1 MQTPVPL
8 DKVTIRKIFA
18 DINLKFFSSL
28 NIFSIFS
35 MWSHKAFVLGLMQHV
50 SAIWWVFMRRN
61 FKPRVGEKGVKLAP
75 LVYRKNKKYQSLIE
89 HL

>member
-1 MQTPVPL
+1 MQTPAPL
-8 DKVTIRKIFA
+8 DKVTIHKIFA
-18 DINLKFFSSL
+18 DINLKFFSGF

-50 SAIWWVFMRRN
+50 SAI
-61 FKPRVGEKGVKLAP
+61 LAP
-75 LVYRKNKKYQSLIE
+75 LVYRLFLIE

>member
-1 MQTPVPL
+1 MQTPAPL
-8 DKVTIRKIFA
+8 DKVTIQKIFA
-18 DINLKFFSSL
+18 DINLKFFSGF

-61 FKPRVGEKGVKLAP
+61 FKPCVEETGVKLAP
-75 LVYRKNKKYQSLIE
+75 LVYRKNKKIPVFD
-89 HL
+89 